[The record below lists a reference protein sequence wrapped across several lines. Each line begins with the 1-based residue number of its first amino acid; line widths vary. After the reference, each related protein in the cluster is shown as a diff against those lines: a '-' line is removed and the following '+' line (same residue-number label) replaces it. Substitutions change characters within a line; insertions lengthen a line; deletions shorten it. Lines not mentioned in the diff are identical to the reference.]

1 MELPNLKCS
10 RCNKEYNSYNGLA
23 KHATRTHKVT
33 PADLQVEIY
42 HNNTWPTC
50 ACGCGEKLEFG
61 TSTPGKFAKYKGLH
75 FQKTREG
82 GFQTK
87 EGLEKSAQTRRER
100 FASGEIVQ
108 YNKGKKESELY
119 SPEIIAKRLAANKS
133 EARREKISK
142 ALKGKEKSPEQKE
155 RLAKMSSDYWSK
167 QENRDTQRER
177 RVQYMSTSQTKKQS
191 KLEQLFQQMLVALGV
206 DFTNQFSVQGYCY
219 DFSITDKNI
228 LIEVDGDW
236 WHCNP
241 ELNINPIYESQQ
253 HTVQHDKIKNKVAAD
268 NGYTLLRFWEND
280 IKNNRKEVIAK
291 LMSYI

>member
-10 RCNKEYNSYNGLA
+10 RCNKQYNSYNGLA

-33 PADLQVEIY
+33 PADLQVEVY
-42 HNNTWPTC
+42 HNSIWPTC

-100 FASGEIVQ
+100 FASGEIEQ
-108 YNKGKKESELY
+108 WNKGKKESESY

-142 ALKGKEKSPEQKE
+142 ALKGKEKSPEQKK
-155 RLAKMSSDYWSK
+155 RLAEMSVFY
-167 QENRDTQRER
+167 R
-177 RVQYMSTSQTKKQS
+177 KKRQLAS
-191 KLEQLFQQMLVALGV
+191 GNKLEKAFEDILNELEITYLHQH
-206 DFTNQFSVQGYCY
+206 TIKNHNY
-219 DFSITDKNI
+219 DFFIPTKNI
-228 LIEVDGDW
+228 LIEVDGDF
-236 WHCNP
+236 WHVN
-241 ELNINPIYESQQ
+241 ESKGF
-253 HTVQHDKIKNKVAAD
+253 TIKSKIQVRNLENDAKKNKVAAD

-280 IKNNRKEVIAK
+280 IKNNRKEVVYQLLAY
-291 LMSYI
+291 LY

>member
-33 PADLQVEIY
+33 PADLQVEVY

-100 FASGEIVQ
+100 FASGEIEQ
-108 YNKGKKESELY
+108 WNKGKKESELY

-142 ALKGKEKSPEQKE
+142 ALKGKEKSPEQKK
-155 RLAKMSSDYWSK
+155 RLAEMSVFY
-167 QENRDTQRER
+167 R
-177 RVQYMSTSQTKKQS
+177 KKRQLAS
-191 KLEQLFQQMLVALGV
+191 GNKLEKAFEDILNEFEITYLHQH
-206 DFTNQFSVQGYCY
+206 TIKNHNY
-219 DFSITDKNI
+219 DFFIPTKNL
-228 LIEVDGDW
+228 LIEVDGDF
-236 WHCNP
+236 WHVN
-241 ELNINPIYESQQ
+241 ESKGF
-253 HTVQHDKIKNKVAAD
+253 TIKSKIQVRNLENDAKKNDLAKQE
-268 NGYTLLRFWEND
+268 GYTLLRFWEND
-280 IKNNRKEVIAK
+280 IKNNRQEVVRVLLDCLK
-291 LMSYI
+291 

>member
-42 HNNTWPTC
+42 HNNIWPTC

-100 FASGEIVQ
+100 FASGEIKQ
-108 YNKGKKESELY
+108 WNKGKKESELY

-142 ALKGKEKSPEQKE
+142 ALKGKEKSPEQKK
-155 RLAKMSSDYWSK
+155 RLAEMSVFY
-167 QENRDTQRER
+167 R
-177 RVQYMSTSQTKKQS
+177 KKRQLAS
-191 KLEQLFQQMLVALGV
+191 GNKLEKAFEEILNEFEITYFHQH
-206 DFTNQFSVQGYCY
+206 TIKNHNY
-219 DFSITDKNI
+219 DFFIPTKNL
-228 LIEVDGDW
+228 LIEVDGDF
-236 WHCNP
+236 WHVN
-241 ELNINPIYESQQ
+241 ESKGF
-253 HTVQHDKIKNKVAAD
+253 TIKSKIQVRNLENDAKKNDLAKRE
-268 NGYTLLRFWEND
+268 GYTLLRFWEND
-280 IKNNRKEVIAK
+280 IKNNKQEVVRVLLDHLK
-291 LMSYI
+291 

>member
-10 RCNKEYNSYNGLA
+10 RCNKEYKSYNGLA

-33 PADLQVEIY
+33 PADLQVEVY
-42 HNNTWPTC
+42 HNNIWPTC

-61 TSTPGKFAKYKGLH
+61 TSIPGKFAKYKRLH

-133 EARREKISK
+133 KARREKISK
-142 ALKGKEKSPEQKE
+142 ALRGKEKSPEQKE
-155 RLAKMSSDYWSK
+155 RLAKMSRDYWSDPNHTKISKVEK
-167 QENRDTQRER
+167 QFEEILKALDIKYTP
-177 RVQYMSTSQTKKQS
+177 QYPLLTYKY
-191 KLEQLFQQMLVALGV
+191 
-206 DFTNQFSVQGYCY
+206 DFCVQG
-219 DFSITDKNI
+219 NI
-228 LIEVDGDW
+228 LIEVDGDY
-236 WHCNP
+236 WHCN
-241 ELNINPIYESQQ
+241 ESLGYEATGKGQIRNKKY
-253 HTVQHDKIKNKVAAD
+253 DKIKNKVAAD

-280 IKNNRKEVIAK
+280 IKNNRKEVISR
-291 LMSYI
+291 LLTCL

>member
-1 MELPNLKCS
+1 MELPNFKCS

-33 PADLQVEIY
+33 SAELQVEVFY
-42 HNNTWPTC
+42 NNVWPTC
-50 ACGCGEKLEFG
+50 ACGCGERLEFG
-61 TSTPGKFAKYKGLH
+61 TVASGKFAKYKGLH

-142 ALKGKEKSPEQKE
+142 ALKGKEKSPKQKE
-155 RLAKMSSDYWSK
+155 QLARMSREYWSNPDHTRISKVEK
-167 QENRDTQRER
+167 QFEEILRTLGIDF
-177 RVQYMSTSQTKKQS
+177 VAQYP
-191 KLEQLFQQMLVALGV
+191 LV
-206 DFTNQFSVQGYCY
+206 TYKY
-219 DFSITDKNI
+219 DFCINKNI
-228 LIEVDGDW
+228 LIEVDGDY
-236 WHCNP
+236 WHSN
-241 ELNINPIYESQQ
+241 ESIGYEAIGKGQLRNKKY
-253 HTVQHDKIKNKVAAD
+253 DKIKNKVAAD

-280 IKNNRKEVIAK
+280 IKNNRKEVINR
-291 LMSYI
+291 LLPYL